1 MNIINNTTDVYELEG
16 SMGKLRKK
24 LVHHKGEFYIVS
36 ENTVLKETL
45 VFRATPT
52 GEVDNYL
59 EVGGRKGITLE
70 EVIADFDNQL
80 YTPWSEDDDTE
91 DM

>member
-1 MNIINNTTDVYELEG
+1 MNIINNTSEVYELEG

-24 LVHHKGEFYIVS
+24 LVHHKGEFYMVS
-36 ENTVLKETL
+36 ENTVLEETL

-59 EVGGRKGITLE
+59 EVGGGKGLTLE